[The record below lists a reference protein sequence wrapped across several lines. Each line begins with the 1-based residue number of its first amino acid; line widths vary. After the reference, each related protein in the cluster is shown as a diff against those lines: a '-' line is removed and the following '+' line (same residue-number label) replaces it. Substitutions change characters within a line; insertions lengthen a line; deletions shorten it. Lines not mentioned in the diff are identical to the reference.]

1 MSEMKLCEAVL
12 GEFLPMTEIPRPSHH
27 EERISKYLFDWAVS
41 RGLHAERD
49 ELGEVIIDKPASP
62 GCENV
67 PVCMMM

>member
-49 ELGEVIIDKPASP
+49 IWTWCASP
-62 GCENV
+62 PRASGTTRSATR
-67 PVCMMM
+67 